1 MSHWRTLLPL
11 SLSLSLSD
19 LKNIEENIFCNGV
32 SMAELAV
39 LDNYYRKNGSIQ
51 QLRRIL
57 HLMEAHAA
65 AAASQLDGRKTLILR
80 KGEAGFTEQENNFS
94 FSIDNVP
101 AFLARPEGFT
111 HYARLLRLPEVGEV
125 VISSPLVRDA
135 ADLATMLRLEAL
147 RAGKACRLLMLD
159 DPARQAAD
167 SVAAREKQDAAWLEE
182 LLECPREIML
192 SSLTGPCNIRCKFCE
207 QAYEKIPFRKM
218 DFGVFR
224 ETVAALPKDRFI
236 KTIITPYMEP
246 LAVSEHREYLEH
258 LLKERPGLN
267 VGFNTNGSH
276 LTREKADMLV
286 DLGLKYIIISMN
298 MPDADSYRWFTGRD
312 YFDRVCDGVRFL
324 HEAKKC
330 ANARFP
336 VVTVQFLKFPPVIG
350 QETALRDK
358 WLHYADQVWFRN
370 ISAPAAAPER
380 VRELEEKSGGAL
392 IATQLLRPE
401 TYPCVN
407 LFTQMSVDMDGVYR
421 PCCFATR
428 LSNAGRDAGL
438 DEAQAGSV
446 FESDFLTAWRG
457 QAQNRL
463 RALQISNSLS
473 VCRDCL
479 INQTD
484 MDQLV
489 RLRNAVYDRFYRGIA
504 GRGAEV

>member
-1 MSHWRTLLPL
+1 MLNL
-11 SLSLSLSD
+11 SLSLSLSN
-19 LKNIEENIFCNGV
+19 LKNIEERIFCNGA
-32 SMAELAV
+32 SLDELAV
-39 LDNYYRKNGSIQ
+39 LYIFYRENGNIQ
-51 QLRRIL
+51 QMRRIL
-57 HLMEAHAA
+57 HLMEAHTAH
-65 AAASQLDGRKTLILR
+65 AASQLDGCKTVVMR
-80 KGEAGFTEQENNFS
+80 KGEAAFTRQENGFS
-94 FSIDNVP
+94 FSIDSVS
-101 AFLARPEGFT
+101 AFLARPEGFM

-125 VISSPLVRDA
+125 VITTPLAREA
-135 ADLATMLRLEAL
+135 ADLAAILRLEAL
-147 RAGKACRLLMLD
+147 RAGKACRVLMPD
-159 DPARQAAD
+159 DPARRAAG
-167 SVAAREKQDAAWLEE
+167 SITAQEKQDAAWLEE

-192 SSLTGPCNIRCKFCE
+192 SSLMGPCNIRCRFCE

-246 LAVSEHREYLEH
+246 LAISDHRDYLEY

-312 YFDRVCDGVRFL
+312 YFDRVCAGVRFL
-324 HEAKKC
+324 HEAKKR
-330 ANARFP
+330 AHARFP
-336 VVTVQFLKFPPVIG
+336 VVTVQFLKFPPAIG
-350 QETALRDK
+350 QEEALRDK
-358 WLHYADQVWFRN
+358 WLQHADQVWFRN
-370 ISAPAAAPER
+370 ISAPAAAPEK

-392 IATQLLRPE
+392 IATQQVRPE

-421 PCCFATR
+421 PCCFVTR
-428 LSNAGRDAGL
+428 LGNSGHDAGL
-438 DEAQAGSV
+438 GEAQAGSV
-446 FESDFLTAWRG
+446 FKSDFLSAWRG

-463 RALQISNSLS
+463 RALQIANVLS
-473 VCRDCL
+473 VCRNCL

-484 MDQLV
+484 MEQLV
-489 RLRNAVYDRFYRGIA
+489 RLRNAVYDRFYRDSR
-504 GRGAEV
+504 GRAARCAEAKLA